1 MTHNDLPPCPLP
13 EEGGDFGSQC
23 SQAAGDRALG
33 RPGGAI
39 HNLVSLRDAL
49 RDFAAARD
57 WRPFHTPKNLAMAM
71 IVEAAELVEHFQW
84 ATPEESMA
92 PPPEKL
98 AAIRDEVADTLIYL
112 VELADVLD
120 IDLIAA
126 ARDKIA
132 KNALKYPAPRGT
144 DGA

>member
-1 MTHNDLPPCPLP
+1 MTNDIRDLITLK
-13 EEGGDFGSQC
+13 
-23 SQAAGDRALG
+23 
-33 RPGGAI
+33 
-39 HNLVSLRDAL
+39 DAL
-49 RDFAAARD
+49 RAFAAARD

-92 PPPEKL
+92 PPPAKL
-98 AAIRDEVADTLIYL
+98 AAIRDEIADTLIYL

-132 KNALKYPAPRGT
+132 KNAVKYPAPT
-144 DGA
+144 

>member
-1 MTHNDLPPCPLP
+1 MSPKTTITDLETLK
-13 EEGGDFGSQC
+13 
-23 SQAAGDRALG
+23 L
-33 RPGGAI
+33 
-39 HNLVSLRDAL
+39 AL
-49 RDFAAARD
+49 RDFASARD

-84 ATPEESMA
+84 ATPEESLA

-98 AAIRDEVADTLIYL
+98 AEIRDEVADTLIYL

-132 KNALKYPAPRGT
+132 KNALKYPAP
-144 DGA
+144 

>member
-1 MTHNDLPPCPLP
+1 MTQTITDL
-13 EEGGDFGSQC
+13 DT
-23 SQAAGDRALG
+23 
-33 RPGGAI
+33 
-39 HNLVSLRDAL
+39 LRDAL

-84 ATPEESMA
+84 ATPEESMT

-112 VELADVLD
+112 VELADVLN
-120 IDLIAA
+120 IDLITA

-132 KNALKYPAPRGT
+132 KNAVKYPAPKRG
-144 DGA
+144 DV